1 MFEPLVISKSVYDSL
16 TKEQQQAI
24 NDAGAGLEKFAMEA
38 AKADDLRMAEVYAKN
53 GAKVFDMDDAT
64 FAKWRTIAQQT
75 AWEDFAKNVK
85 DGKRWLDMATA
96 VK

>member
-1 MFEPLVISKSVYDSL
+1 
-16 TKEQQQAI
+16 
-24 NDAGAGLEKFAMEA
+24 
-38 AKADDLRMAEVYAKN
+38 
-53 GAKVFDMDDAT
+53 MDDAT

>member
-1 MFEPLVISKSVYDSL
+1 
-16 TKEQQQAI
+16 
-24 NDAGAGLEKFAMEA
+24 MEA
-38 AKADDLRMAEVYAKN
+38 AKADDLRMAEVYTKN

-64 FAKWRTIAQQT
+64 FAKWREIAQQT

>member
-1 MFEPLVISKSVYDSL
+1 
-16 TKEQQQAI
+16 
-24 NDAGAGLEKFAMEA
+24 
-38 AKADDLRMAEVYAKN
+38 MAEVYAKN
-53 GAKVFDMDDAT
+53 GAKVFDMDDAA
-64 FAKWRTIAQQT
+64 FAQWRTIAQET

>member
-1 MFEPLVISKSVYDSL
+1 MFDSL
-16 TKEQQQAI
+16 TKEQQQAVME
-24 NDAGAGLEKFAMEA
+24 AGASLEKFALDA
-38 AKADDLRMAEVYAKN
+38 AKADDVRVAEVYAKN

-64 FAKWRTIAQQT
+64 FAKWRAIAQQT
-75 AWEDFAKNVK
+75 AWDDFAKNVK

>member
-1 MFEPLVISKSVYDSL
+1 
-16 TKEQQQAI
+16 
-24 NDAGAGLEKFAMEA
+24 
-38 AKADDLRMAEVYAKN
+38 
-53 GAKVFDMDDAT
+53 MDDAT
-64 FAKWRTIAQQT
+64 FAQWRTIAQQT

>member
-1 MFEPLVISKSVYDSL
+1 MFDSL
-16 TKEQQQAI
+16 NKEQQQAVM
-24 NDAGAGLEKFAMEA
+24 DAGAGLEKFAMDA
-38 AKADDLRMAEVYAKN
+38 AKVDDVRMAEVYAKN
-53 GAKVFDMDDAT
+53 GAKVYDMDEAT
-64 FAKWRTIAQQT
+64 FARWRAIAQQT